1 MKINCSCAY
10 CTNNTYI
17 WSINDSVV
25 WIEIP
30 KNGSYNLKQFRFK
43 FDSTKKESE
52 QVSLLKKINE
62 SEIKSFKRGF
72 VVLRNPIER
81 FRSLLSHYFIKGGR
95 FDNKMGPNWLNSL
108 GISNFN
114 NDNICDIVLDNW
126 NHIEKLSEPHHFNSQ
141 SSFIPNEFFNLSYMI
156 YHMDELSLYFGL
168 DSNINSS
175 GSSDVVISD
184 SNLERIKKLYADD
197 FELYSKY
204 FTKADNI

>member
-1 MKINCSCAY
+1 M
-10 CTNNTYI
+10 
-17 WSINDSVV
+17 WV
-25 WIEIP
+25 EIP

-81 FRSLLSHYFIKGGR
+81 FRSLLSHYFVKGGR
-95 FDNKMGPNWLNSL
+95 FDNKMGPNWLHSL
-108 GISNFN
+108 DIFDFN
-114 NDNICDIVLDNW
+114 NDTICDIVLDNW
-126 NHIEKLSEPHHFNSQ
+126 NHIEKLAEPHHFNSQ
-141 SSFIPNEFFNLSYMI
+141 ASFIPDEFFNLSHMV

-168 DSNINSS
+168 NANINSS

-204 FTKADNI
+204 FPNTDNI

>member
-1 MKINCSCAY
+1 VY
-10 CTNNTYI
+10 CTNNTYV

-30 KNGSYNLKQFRFK
+30 KNGSYNLKQFRFN

-52 QVSLLKKINE
+52 QVSLLKTINE

-95 FDNKMGPNWLNSL
+95 FDNKMGPDWLNSL
-108 GISNFN
+108 GIVDFN

-168 DSNINSS
+168 DANINSS